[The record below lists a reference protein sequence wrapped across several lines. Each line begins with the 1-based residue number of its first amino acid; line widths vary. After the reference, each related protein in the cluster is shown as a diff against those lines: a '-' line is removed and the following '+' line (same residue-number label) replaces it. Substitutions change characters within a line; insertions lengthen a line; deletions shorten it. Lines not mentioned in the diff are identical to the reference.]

1 MNSNL
6 ENTLKQEMNDKERNA
21 VLQFL
26 LQHLKNDKL
35 SHGAINAAAIKFNV
49 HRSTISRLW
58 KQAKTSKI
66 NGDEIYNVSSQKI
79 GK

>member
-1 MNSNL
+1 MDNNL
-6 ENTLKQEMNDKERNA
+6 ENTLKKEMNTKERNA

-26 LQHLKNDKL
+26 LQHLKNDKP
-35 SHGAINAAAIKFNV
+35 SYGAINAAAIKFNV

-66 NGDEIYNVSSQKI
+66 NDDEMYNVN
-79 GK
+79 